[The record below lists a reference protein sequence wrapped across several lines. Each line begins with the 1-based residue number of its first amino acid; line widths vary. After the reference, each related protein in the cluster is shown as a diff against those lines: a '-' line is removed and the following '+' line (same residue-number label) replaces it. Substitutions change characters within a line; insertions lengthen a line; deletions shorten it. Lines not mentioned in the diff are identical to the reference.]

1 MSNFR
6 PREERFPLLLY
17 FVENDKEFSST
28 NKRFFSEKSRY
39 QRINDGV
46 IGVFSEWPSK
56 TILTHF

>member
-28 NKRFFSEKSRY
+28 NKRFFSEKVV
-39 QRINDGV
+39 INESMMV
-46 IGVFSEWPSK
+46 LLEFSVNGPVRQY
-56 TILTHF
+56 